1 LLLVGPPG
9 AGKSMLARRL
19 PGILPGLTADEGL
32 TVTRLH
38 SAAGLR
44 PPGLGLMRQRP
55 IRAPHHSLSRA
66 GLIGGGAPPRPGE
79 LSLAHHGVLFLDELA
94 EYPRHLLEALREPIE
109 TGAVWISRASG
120 AARFPAR
127 TLLVAAMNP
136 CACGWLGHPK
146 RGCRCTPTDLERY
159 AARVSGPVLD
169 RLDLQIEVPALTS
182 AELLAASAGEAS
194 AIVRERVVASRAR
207 QRARGSLNAQLPNA
221 ALKDACAL
229 DPA

>member
-1 LLLVGPPG
+1 
-9 AGKSMLARRL
+9 
-19 PGILPGLTADEGL
+19 
-32 TVTRLH
+32 
-38 SAAGLR
+38 
-44 PPGLGLMRQRP
+44 
-55 IRAPHHSLSRA
+55 APHHTLSRA
-66 GLIGGGAPPRPGE
+66 ALVGGASPPRPGE
-79 LSLAHHGVLFLDELA
+79 VSLAHRGVLFLDEFS
-94 EYPRHLLEALREPIE
+94 ECGRSTVDALREPLE
-109 TGAVWISRASG
+109 SGSVWIARAAG
-120 AARFPAR
+120 CARFPAR
-127 TLLVAAMNP
+127 ALLVCAMNP
-136 CACGWLGHPK
+136 CPCGWLGHPK
-146 RGCRCTPTDLERY
+146 RGCTCGPADLARH